1 MSAWL
6 FRKTIIALFGVVIIL
21 LGFLCFQAWNQKVGS
36 AGPRAQDSA
45 GQREL
50 GGGEESEGPPASE
63 PAGGK
68 SRGKEGPDRSAAAFQ
83 VDTEASRI
91 YVKVGLATRLGH
103 EHGVQGNLKSGK
115 LALGGDG
122 ELVFD
127 MASFAADTPEAR
139 KRVGLESK
147 PVSETE
153 AEKVTETMR
162 SAQSLDVNRY
172 PTATYRISAITPLD
186 RQAAGEP
193 GAYRLEGQFTL
204 HGAEKKVQVRAK
216 VERADEGRLKMTGS
230 FTIKQ
235 TDYGMKP
242 VSAAGGLAKSSDELE
257 ISGDLV
263 LRPAKGK

>member
-1 MSAWL
+1 MIVVL
-6 FRKTIIALFGVVIIL
+6 FSVVLIL
-21 LGFLCFQAWNQKVGS
+21 LGFLCFQAWNQKAGSEGARAQGS
-36 AGPRAQDSA
+36 AGQ
-45 GQREL
+45 GEM
-50 GGGEESEGPPASE
+50 GGGQEESEGPPQSE
-63 PAGGK
+63 PAGG
-68 SRGKEGPDRSAAAFQ
+68 GKPRDKGNGPDKPAVALQ

-162 SAQSLDVNRY
+162 SAQSLDVSRY

-186 RQAAGEP
+186 KQAAGEP
-193 GAYRLEGQFTL
+193 GAYRLEGLFTL
-204 HGAEKKVQVRAK
+204 HGTEKKVQVRAR
-216 VERADEGRLKMTGS
+216 VERADAGRWKMTGS

-242 VSAAGGLAKSSDELE
+242 ISAAAGLAKSADELE

-263 LRPAKGK
+263 LRPAKDR